1 MSLALAGACVA
12 LSFSPAAA
20 QDGALSALGRR
31 AALLNIA
38 DQLCGGFYEVD
49 TAAAERRAFRL
60 STEGVKRYG
69 ADRFRSALSDGTA
82 ALLAEVRDG
91 GAATWCPR
99 YRDSLRRAGVS
110 DVIGG
115 PAL

>member
-12 LSFSPAAA
+12 LSLSPAAA
-20 QDGALSALGRR
+20 QDGALAALGRR

-60 STEGVKRYG
+60 STDAVKRYG
-69 ADRFRSALSDGTA
+69 ADRFRSSLSEGTT

-115 PAL
+115 PLL